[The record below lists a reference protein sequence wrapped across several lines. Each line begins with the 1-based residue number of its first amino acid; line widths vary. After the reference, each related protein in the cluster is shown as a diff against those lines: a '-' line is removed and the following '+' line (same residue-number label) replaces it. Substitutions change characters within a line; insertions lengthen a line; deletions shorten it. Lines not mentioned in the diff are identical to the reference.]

1 MIARSLASLAVPN
14 FRRYFLGQV
23 VSLGG
28 NWAQVVGESWLVLK
42 LTGSGVDVGVIS
54 ALQFLPILL
63 LSASAGVL
71 ADRFDKRRILL
82 VTQPLMAA
90 PALALWA
97 LYETGHASLLAVYA
111 LVLVR
116 GTINAIDNP
125 PRNSFLY
132 EIVGPERLVN
142 AVSLNNVVIH
152 SARITGPALAAVL
165 IAAFGV
171 GPCFLVN
178 ALSFGAS
185 FVALWRMDVAQ
196 LRPSRRVARAR
207 GQVRDA
213 LREVRRRADLRTPLA
228 MMGVIGL
235 FALNYQALLPLLA
248 SFEWHGSATTYSL
261 LAIAMGAGSVAG
273 AVASATHGRVSPGLL
288 TRAAALVGVTLLA
301 AAAAPTAAVQALALA
316 AAGAVS
322 VLFAAGVNSTV
333 QLAAGEELRGRVIAL
348 YMILFLGTTPIG
360 GPLAGALADADA
372 RLPLLVGAAAA
383 LLAAAGSV
391 VARRRERVRACV
403 EVAA

>member
-248 SFEWHGSATTYSL
+248 SFE
-261 LAIAMGAGSVAG
+261 
-273 AVASATHGRVSPGLL
+273 
-288 TRAAALVGVTLLA
+288 
-301 AAAAPTAAVQALALA
+301 
-316 AAGAVS
+316 
-322 VLFAAGVNSTV
+322 
-333 QLAAGEELRGRVIAL
+333 
-348 YMILFLGTTPIG
+348 
-360 GPLAGALADADA
+360 
-372 RLPLLVGAAAA
+372 
-383 LLAAAGSV
+383 
-391 VARRRERVRACV
+391 
-403 EVAA
+403 